1 MRARPVFLSHIS
13 YPVEIFS
20 DLRSTVKTDIGVR
33 VYIANIFTFTTLID
47 RFTSFVCPMHT
58 GYKVTN
64 L

>member
-47 RFTSFVCPMHT
+47 RFTSCVCVPCT
-58 GYKVTN
+58 PVIK
-64 L
+64 